1 VLPVL
6 SLNIGLKILDIII
19 MSSES
24 STSEMQSPNVPIKV
38 KAPKVS
44 LPKKVVEK
52 VVEENNVVETIT
64 SKLKDTNN
72 IKYIVIAVILLGAV
86 VYYVYTTKYKKD
98 TNVEAQPKQ
107 PLRLPVPKQNPSDIE
122 VQALRRQLLQKQEE
136 SNQLLREREQL
147 VAEVE
152 HQRRR
157 EFDRQNEQQQRM
169 NSQSIE
175 SLDLNLNMDDVQPK
189 RKLKHPNDNNEK
201 IEEIQASESP
211 LVAQHNLTQAEMDE
225 ISSKLSKLQ

>member
-1 VLPVL
+1 
-6 SLNIGLKILDIII
+6 

-24 STSEMQSPNVPIKV
+24 STSQMQSPNVPIKV

-225 ISSKLSKLQ
+225 ISSKLSKLT

>member
-1 VLPVL
+1 
-6 SLNIGLKILDIII
+6 